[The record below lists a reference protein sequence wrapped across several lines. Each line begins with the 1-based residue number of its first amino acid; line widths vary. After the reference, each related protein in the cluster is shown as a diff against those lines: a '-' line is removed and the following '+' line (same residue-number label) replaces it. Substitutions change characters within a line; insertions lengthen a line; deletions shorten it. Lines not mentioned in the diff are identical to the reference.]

1 MFLRK
6 TPRKKDGKT
15 HDYWSVVENKRV
27 ACGRVVQRHVLYLGE
42 INSTQAAVWR
52 KAIEVLDD
60 DVGHPRTMAL
70 FPEDRCAGI
79 APDASIVQLRLSDMR
94 LCRPRQWGACWLAGQ
109 LWQALQLDR
118 FWADHLP
125 PSRKGT
131 RWDQVLQVL
140 VSYRLIAPG
149 SEWKLHRDW
158 FGRSAMADLLGADFG
173 LAESHKLYACHD
185 FLLQHKDAL
194 FSHLTARW
202 RDLFNANFDV
212 LLYDLTSTYF
222 EINASDVAGGDKR
235 RHGYSRDK
243 RPDCP
248 QVVIALVVTPDGL
261 PLAYEVLPGN
271 TADCTTLRMFLAR
284 IEQQY
289 GRARR
294 IWVMDR
300 GIPTEAVL
308 AEMRASDP
316 PVQYLVGTPK
326 GRLSR
331 VEKQL
336 LAKPWQEARPG
347 VSVKLLDEDGELYVF
362 AESAAR
368 VSKERAMR
376 RRQLKWL
383 WKRLRELAAMEVPR
397 EEMLMKLGAARA
409 RAPTAWRLVDIE
421 MDKESAMFI
430 YALNRLKLR
439 RIRQREGRYLLR
451 TNLTENDPALLWQ
464 YLHAAR
470 CCRTGVQGP
479 EGRPGDTAS
488 LPSGSTQGRSS
499 YLHCVFGLLP
509 ADHVAASPACPGTW
523 ADRAECS
530 REVRSRSDD
539 RRSSADHRRT
549 RAAAHS
555 LHPAGAGTQAP
566 DPAAQA
572 QFAAAA
578 TTADH
583 LPHGFQTP
591 RVVQTFPTNPLIG
604 NGRETENT
612 PIREDGLTVL
622 PLTGLAATAPSIA
635 AASEHRSSAV
645 VHAFQ
650 REHPCPST
658 GACPGYVKDHIHPLA
673 RLRGFASLMH
683 RFQPRSL

>member
-27 ACGRVVQRHVLYLGE
+27 AGGRVVQRHILYLGE
-42 INSTQAAVWR
+42 INSSQAAVWR

-60 DVGHPRTMAL
+60 DTGHPRTMAL
-70 FPEDRCAGI
+70 FPEDRCTAV
-79 APDASIVQLRLSDMR
+79 ASDASIVRLRLSDMR

-118 FWADHLP
+118 FWSDRLA

-173 LAESHKLYACHD
+173 LADPHKLYACHD
-185 FLLQHKDAL
+185 LLLQHKADL
-194 FSHLTARW
+194 FSHLMARW
-202 RDLFNANFDV
+202 HDLFNADFDV

-222 EINASDVAGGDKR
+222 EINASDVAEGDKR

-271 TADCTTLRMFLAR
+271 TADCKTLRMFLHK

-294 IWVMDR
+294 VWVMDR

-308 AEMRASDP
+308 AEMRGSAP

-331 VEKQL
+331 LEKKL
-336 LAKPWQEARPG
+336 LAKPWQEARAG
-347 VSVKLLDEDGELYVF
+347 VAVKLLAEDGELYVY
-362 AESAAR
+362 AESVDR

-376 RRQLKWL
+376 KRQLKWL

-421 MDKESAMFI
+421 MDKDSSMFI
-430 YALNRLKLR
+430 YALNRQKLR
-439 RIRQREGRYLLR
+439 RIRRREGRYLLR

-464 YLHAAR
+464 YYTQLVAVEEAFKNLKGDLAIRPIFHQEERRVEAHIFIAFLAYCLQITLQRRLHTLAPGLTAR
-470 CCRTGVQGP
+470 
-479 EGRPGDTAS
+479 
-488 LPSGSTQGRSS
+488 
-499 YLHCVFGLLP
+499 
-509 ADHVAASPACPGTW
+509 
-523 ADRAECS
+523 
-530 REVRSRSDD
+530 
-539 RRSSADHRRT
+539 SA
-549 RAAAHS
+549 
-555 LHPAGAGTQAP
+555 LEK
-566 DPAAQA
+566 
-572 QFAAAA
+572 FAAVQMI
-578 TTADH
+578 DVH
-583 LPHGFQTP
+583 LPT
-591 RVVQTFPTNPLIG
+591 TD
-604 NGRETENT
+604 GRELL
-612 PIREDGLTVL
+612 LTRYTQPEPELRLLIQQLKLQL
-622 PLTGLAATAPSIA
+622 PPQPPPRIATANVPS
-635 AASEHRSSAV
+635 
-645 VHAFQ
+645 
-650 REHPCPST
+650 HP
-658 GACPGYVKDHIHPLA
+658 
-673 RLRGFASLMH
+673 M
-683 RFQPRSL
+683 